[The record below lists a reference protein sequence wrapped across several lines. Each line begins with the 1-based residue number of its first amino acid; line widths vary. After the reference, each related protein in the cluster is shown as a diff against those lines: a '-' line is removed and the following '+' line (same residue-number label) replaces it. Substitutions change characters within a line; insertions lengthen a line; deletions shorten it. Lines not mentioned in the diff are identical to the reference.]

1 MTFSEFRELTAD
13 LEQFYEKNLNQTQV
27 QVWYE
32 ELRDYSK
39 ERYKKAIRKVCK
51 TSQYK
56 PTLSVILEAI
66 RASSGEQVV
75 RESEPCKAC
84 GGSGYVMYRQIFEGI
99 EYEYASLCNCKNAIG
114 LEYDGTKI
122 ADKDHRS
129 PYYLPKAT
137 DIFHARVS

>member
-1 MTFSEFRELTAD
+1 MTFSEFREQTAD

-32 ELRDYSK
+32 ELRDYTK
-39 ERYKKAIRKVCK
+39 ERYKRAIRKVCK

-66 RASSGEQVV
+66 RSVDSEQTV

-84 GGSGYVMYRQIFEGI
+84 GGSGYVMYKQITQGK
-99 EYEYASLCNCKNAIG
+99 EYEYVSLCNCKNAKG

-122 ADKDHRS
+122 ADKEHRS
-129 PYYLPKAT
+129 PYYLPKAV
-137 DIFHARVS
+137 DIFKARL